1 MKTTNNMKRLYQYIL
16 ELARGGLF
24 HIFGSSILSQ
34 ILSMVSA
41 ILVIRFLPK
50 ADYGNYAIAENLYS
64 YLAVF
69 VGLGMSSAIL
79 QFCSEK
85 IDDAKKHGIYL
96 YALKKGSVCNA
107 VLMVATLLLAL
118 YKRASGDA
126 ESGRYLALMC
136 GLPFVAYLNEFVQI
150 VQRVLNDNIIFSR
163 LNIVYSITAVTG
175 NILFT
180 RLWGVDGLIAAIYA
194 ANLVVTIL
202 GSRNL
207 KRKGFFDSLKYRETL
222 GWDYRKEI
230 TKYAVL
236 CAATNFTS
244 TMLVLLD
251 VTCLDMVL
259 ENPTV
264 LADYKVASA
273 IPAACMFVPS
283 ALITYFYPKIVHNY
297 SAEPDAFYGFI
308 KKMTAMFTAVNGVI
322 LVGLLLFAPLIVYI
336 FYGEKYM
343 NVVPIFRMLSLNFF
357 IFGSTRKLFGN
368 VIAAMKKSEVNLVF
382 SLLTGIINIVLNLLI
397 LPVYGSIGAA
407 IATVCVSLII
417 GLASGSYLWKSL
429 VC

>member
-1 MKTTNNMKRLYQYIL
+1 MD
-16 ELARGGLF
+16 LARGGLF
-24 HIFGSSILSQ
+24 HIFGSSVLSQ
-34 ILSMVSA
+34 ILGMVSA

-50 ADYGNYAIAENLYS
+50 TDYGYYTIAENWYS

-79 QFCSEK
+79 QFGSEK
-85 IDDAKKHGIYL
+85 ISETKKNGVYL
-96 YALKKGSVCNA
+96 YALKMGSLCNI
-107 VLMVATLLLAL
+107 VLMAAILLLAT
-118 YKRASGDA
+118 YKRTSGDD
-126 ESGRYLALMC
+126 ESSRYLTMMC
-136 GLPFVAYLNEFVQI
+136 GLPFVVYLNNFCQI
-150 VQRVLNDNIIFSR
+150 LHRIHDNNIMYSR
-163 LNIVYSITAVTG
+163 LNVVYSITVVAG

-180 RLWGVDGLIAAIYA
+180 RLWGVAGLIAATYT
-194 ANLVVTIL
+194 ANLVVVL
-202 GSRNL
+202 MSSSNL
-207 KRKGFFDSLKYRETL
+207 KKKGFFDSLKYREPL
-222 GWDYRKEI
+222 ERNYRKEI

-236 CAATNFTS
+236 CAVTNFTS
-244 TMLVLLD
+244 AILVLLD

-259 ENPTV
+259 EDPAV
-264 LADYKVASA
+264 LADYKVAST
-273 IPAACMFVPS
+273 IPAACLFIPS

-382 SLLTGIINIVLNLLI
+382 SLLTGIINIVLNLLLI
-397 LPVYGSIGAA
+397 PVYGSIGAA

-417 GLASGSYLWKSL
+417 GLASGSYLWKNL